1 MTTLEIEYSDRIVE
15 VTLVGRG
22 DRNLLTWDLLKD
34 LKAFADEMQQKPEI
48 RVVIFKGK
56 PSVFTGGFDL
66 KTAID
71 AMRSAESLA
80 ALRLLNSTG
89 AELCNALERMRAFTI
104 CAIDGYCVGGGA
116 AIAISCD
123 MRVASEDATMFIPEI
138 LRAMNLGWGAIARL
152 VNLVGPARAKEACI
166 LAEKVDAATALRLGM
181 IERVAG
187 KGQAVDAAREL
198 AREIATR
205 PPVVV
210 QMIKRSVN
218 AYAGALTDVATYADG
233 DQFLLLTSSSEDTQ
247 EGIDSF
253 FERRPPVFMG
263 A

>member
-1 MTTLEIEYSDRIVE
+1 MLEVEYSGAIAE
-15 VTLVGRG
+15 VKLVGRG
-22 DRNLLTWDLLKD
+22 DRNLLTWELLRA
-34 LKAFADEMQQKPEI
+34 LKTFAHEIQDRPEI
-48 RVVIFKGK
+48 RVVIFKGQ
-56 PSVFTGGFDL
+56 PGIFTGGFDL
-66 KTAID
+66 ETAIG
-71 AMRSAESLA
+71 AMREAGGLN

-123 MRVASEDATMFIPEI
+123 MRVAGADAKLFIPEI
-138 LRAMNLGWGAIARL
+138 HRAMNLGWGAIARL

-166 LAEKVDAATALRLGM
+166 LAEKIDAATAHRMGLV
-181 IERVAG
+181 ERCVENG
-187 KGQAVDAAREL
+187 KALETAREL
-198 AREIATR
+198 ADDIAAR
-205 PPVVV
+205 APVVV
-210 QMIKRSVN
+210 QMIKRSIN

-233 DQFLLLTSSSEDTQ
+233 DQFLLLTQSSGDTQ

-253 FERRPPVFMG
+253 FEKRPPVFTG